1 MYSTVYIHGVDIE
14 VLLLI
19 GNTVPCW
26 LVCCFQQAMSHF
38 WKGCVKSNEESDLQC
53 FITVI
58 NKGLNDVKCSKA
70 SNTLCT
76 IHDPWV
82 VILLLLFQLTFPPA
96 FMFPLLDKL
105 LLPQRWSRK
114 TSLFGSSQET
124 EWMLKTIHPTQA
136 TSYVQSSLSFTHFSS
151 SIYFIQN
158 KNFSSGGLMVMF
170 LEGFFQFFSPRFV
183 FEVQAPTC
191 AGGHKYPNRCWISK
205 DFEQMAR

>member
-124 EWMLKTIHPTQA
+124 EWMLKTTTRPRRLLMFKALCLSHISHPQFI
-136 TSYVQSSLSFTHFSS
+136 SFK
-151 SIYFIQN
+151 I
-158 KNFSSGGLMVMF
+158 K
-170 LEGFFQFFSPRFV
+170 
-183 FEVQAPTC
+183 
-191 AGGHKYPNRCWISK
+191 ISAVE
-205 DFEQMAR
+205 D